1 MAANNVLNKQVPLYH
16 RFVDNQ
22 VLTDDQLNEVID
34 HINFQDKLSRTSL
47 IGVGIVCGLEV
58 KSTGTN
64 IQLTQGVAVTT
75 DGDLLKKGETVY
87 KGFKTFTDE
96 NVKYGHFLQ
105 GEGVVE
111 LYELEEDSSASDV
124 SPLGQFQTQTGI
136 TKDRMVALL
145 YLESFLK
152 EEEDCSP
159 VDCNAQG
166 REAAHNLRVLV
177 TSIDTAKKIAENDSI
192 FGGLLTPSKN
202 DVLNKIDT
210 YFTERAIINSGSA
223 ASVGSLKN
231 AYFVQFNGLFNSIV
245 QLGEMNIFK
254 PFANESGLDLTRNI
268 AKLKAHDL
276 NFQYVYDFYKDLAT
290 AYNELL
296 KTVREHYTICCPD
309 PLAFPKHVLL
319 GEIYNAPTLLRHPFY
334 PSSIHDN
341 KESLEKLQLLFRRIM
356 QMIKQFTSSVQKDI
370 RITPSINNKYPL
382 GKRALPFYYNSGR
395 PTEFQTM
402 LETWNADVKGD
413 TLNYYKEGYP
423 SEDFDPLDYCFDDH
437 DFYRVEGHVGQNIV
451 SAVQEIQNIRTQKG
465 LAFDIMPIA
474 VGNNA
479 DETTLDY
486 DKYNMYFDDLQVIL
500 QAWNEEQKCLVSGST
515 KFLTRFSAKE
525 KGLHLD
531 YKFLGANLVTD
542 SAHSPTPSAQPSA
555 FTTISGL
562 TGTKTGLKFNAA
574 TAEVQSIL
582 FARAK
587 KNTVLDV
594 LDDNEDSVGGL
605 YGKEI
610 IASDGG
616 SDIQIK
622 IDKIL
627 KDTVKTWEPEL
638 QVAIAE
644 IPSNLI
650 GKLKVSE
657 DNKLVDI
664 EDFTE
669 ENLAKYI
676 AALKAQCKAAQ
687 DAKKNLQ
694 NQVSKKDSKLQGA
707 AYVENYFFT
716 LNRII
721 SSCCLVERVKVLY
734 EKILERKQELL
745 KKMVL
750 KEYVKAHPG
759 AEHKAGVERGGTLVV
774 LYYSNEKPQA
784 GLNNLGDLVFTNPDI
799 FTKPN
804 VFTNTDVLTK
814 NLGTRNIGALGLGG
828 GSRVLKG
835 TDLQRF
841 TDFKGISGRTDLLD
855 KKTLDLLSATRA
867 TFNLSHGTVIGDLC
881 LPYICCTDMPATTFV
896 YPDQE
901 VNLFIGK
908 DHVCV
913 PIEGEG
919 EQVLMEVTPV
929 DGNVTAHI
937 GEKELTD
944 AIIKKDTNFFFDP
957 NNVAVDDF
965 GKTITFKVNG
975 QNVAEEFQVL
985 RKPNASFTIN
995 GDVIFRNDNAVAVIT
1010 VNNTSAAIAGQE
1022 FTWDF
1027 GQGAP
1032 IVQNAAQFSQNYE
1045 VKPGGTFTFN
1055 IKLTAE
1061 NASCSDTST
1070 QTKVIS
1076 VPKSGEDPGDC
1087 QKVTARKINDGK
1099 TAIDIELEKN
1109 PSDLK
1114 EVKVFYTREIEPIYK
1129 LLFNDTSKTF
1139 EGGLDTE
1146 IYAQIEKT
1154 QKAIS
1159 EGLTIGRNAKEQEF
1173 LLRLYYE
1180 NILVYFYVQACR
1192 EKPIVA
1198 RTNITEAW
1206 IPFTKNAADTFK
1218 IALGT
1223 LLATYPVI
1231 NKLLE
1236 VRRQEDARLSG
1247 TLKEVLDSIFDIFKQ
1262 IFGI

>member
-1 MAANNVLNKQVPLYH
+1 
-16 RFVDNQ
+16 
-22 VLTDDQLNEVID
+22 
-34 HINFQDKLSRTSL
+34 
-47 IGVGIVCGLEV
+47 
-58 KSTGTN
+58 
-64 IQLTQGVAVTT
+64 
-75 DGDLLKKGETVY
+75 
-87 KGFKTFTDE
+87 
-96 NVKYGHFLQ
+96 
-105 GEGVVE
+105 
-111 LYELEEDSSASDV
+111 
-124 SPLGQFQTQTGI
+124 
-136 TKDRMVALL
+136 
-145 YLESFLK
+145 
-152 EEEDCSP
+152 
-159 VDCNAQG
+159 
-166 REAAHNLRVLV
+166 
-177 TSIDTAKKIAENDSI
+177 
-192 FGGLLTPSKN
+192 
-202 DVLNKIDT
+202 
-210 YFTERAIINSGSA
+210 
-223 ASVGSLKN
+223 
-231 AYFVQFNGLFNSIV
+231 
-245 QLGEMNIFK
+245 
-254 PFANESGLDLTRNI
+254 
-268 AKLKAHDL
+268 
-276 NFQYVYDFYKDLAT
+276 
-290 AYNELL
+290 
-296 KTVREHYTICCPD
+296 
-309 PLAFPKHVLL
+309 
-319 GEIYNAPTLLRHPFY
+319 
-334 PSSIHDN
+334 
-341 KESLEKLQLLFRRIM
+341 
-356 QMIKQFTSSVQKDI
+356 
-370 RITPSINNKYPL
+370 
-382 GKRALPFYYNSGR
+382 
-395 PTEFQTM
+395 
-402 LETWNADVKGD
+402 
-413 TLNYYKEGYP
+413 
-423 SEDFDPLDYCFDDH
+423 
-437 DFYRVEGHVGQNIV
+437 
-451 SAVQEIQNIRTQKG
+451 
-465 LAFDIMPIA
+465 
-474 VGNNA
+474 
-479 DETTLDY
+479 
-486 DKYNMYFDDLQVIL
+486 
-500 QAWNEEQKCLVSGST
+500 
-515 KFLTRFSAKE
+515 
-525 KGLHLD
+525 
-531 YKFLGANLVTD
+531 
-542 SAHSPTPSAQPSA
+542 
-555 FTTISGL
+555 
-562 TGTKTGLKFNAA
+562 
-574 TAEVQSIL
+574 
-582 FARAK
+582 
-587 KNTVLDV
+587 
-594 LDDNEDSVGGL
+594 
-605 YGKEI
+605 
-610 IASDGG
+610 
-616 SDIQIK
+616 
-622 IDKIL
+622 
-627 KDTVKTWEPEL
+627 
-638 QVAIAE
+638 
-644 IPSNLI
+644 
-650 GKLKVSE
+650 
-657 DNKLVDI
+657 
-664 EDFTE
+664 
-669 ENLAKYI
+669 
-676 AALKAQCKAAQ
+676 
-687 DAKKNLQ
+687 
-694 NQVSKKDSKLQGA
+694 
-707 AYVENYFFT
+707 
-716 LNRII
+716 
-721 SSCCLVERVKVLY
+721 
-734 EKILERKQELL
+734 
-745 KKMVL
+745 
-750 KEYVKAHPG
+750 
-759 AEHKAGVERGGTLVV
+759 
-774 LYYSNEKPQA
+774 
-784 GLNNLGDLVFTNPDI
+784 
-799 FTKPN
+799 
-804 VFTNTDVLTK
+804 
-814 NLGTRNIGALGLGG
+814 
-828 GSRVLKG
+828 
-835 TDLQRF
+835 
-841 TDFKGISGRTDLLD
+841 
-855 KKTLDLLSATRA
+855 
-867 TFNLSHGTVIGDLC
+867 
-881 LPYICCTDMPATTFV
+881 MPATTFV